1 MSKKKKGQPD
11 SIHTGGGAYISGK
24 VDTGGGDFVGRDQN
38 TQAEKGG
45 VITRGNVSGSTIIAG
60 GADAAGSRAESIQT
74 IYTSI
79 DQRLDTS
86 RYEKDDLKEKV
97 QDIEKEDAKGEQ
109 ADASFIEHRLRN
121 LQRMA
126 PDILEVVLATI
137 ANPLAGFGMVA
148 KKVAEKIKA
157 EAGQAPGAP
166 R

>member
-11 SIHTGGGAYISGK
+11 SIHTGGGAYIGGK
-24 VDTGGGDFVGRDQN
+24 VDTGGGDFIGRDQN

-45 VITRGNVSGSTIIAG
+45 VVTRGNVAGSTIVAG
-60 GADAAGSRAESIQT
+60 GVDAAGSRIESVQM
-74 IYTSI
+74 IYARI
-79 DQRLDTS
+79 DQRPDTS

-97 QDIEKEDAKGEQ
+97 KDIEKEDAKGEK
-109 ADASFIEHRLRN
+109 ADASFLEHRLRN

-157 EAGQAPGAP
+157 EASQASVPP